1 MAEPAAIQPT
11 AERNPQHN
19 QPLYTEATDLVDR
32 RRRSWSRLAIWVFA
46 LAFIVYMV
54 VLPTTGWVINR
65 FNPPELSG
73 EIEDMSLNE
82 FMRARSVEVISAL
95 IFFVFGATVGSFLN
109 VVVYR
114 LPRGK
119 SVFFKRSRCPD
130 CATPIQG
137 RDNVP
142 IMGWL
147 LLNGRC
153 RACNRPI
160 AGRYPM
166 VELLTGSLFLL
177 LYFVELLSGGQ
188 NIPERLPN
196 FHRGI
201 TWILLFPKWDLIGL
215 YFYHGLSISILI
227 SYMLIDID
235 RQRISLIA
243 KAGIAALLLMP
254 AVVWPDVS
262 PIPFIDGAQRWAISP
277 WLLGVLQCS
286 ISGVVGGAIGWG
298 TLLGISSRRISNPV
312 GQIPTFSVILGI
324 SFGWQAALTITILGL
339 ALRLITM
346 PVSQKR
352 AGSRLLTVNLFVAT
366 MIHLAIWRQA
376 VEFGGSWWP
385 GHNTSLLGW
394 LLIAV
399 IFMSLIV
406 ANRKLAERLESSR
419 ATYDPPI
426 DHEAE
431 ISEEASGTNPIPG
444 RHTPDSTS
452 SRSNRS
458 LGGQHGGKA

>member
-1 MAEPAAIQPT
+1 MTTDEP
-11 AERNPQHN
+11 EGHDRNPSMAKPAPNETTVDLTQQN
-19 QPLYTEATDLVDR
+19 TPSLNADGEALPAR
-32 RRRSWSRLAIWVFA
+32 PRRSWSRLAIWGFA
-46 LAFIVYMV
+46 FAFFVYMI

-119 SVFFKRSRCPD
+119 SVFFRRSRCPD
-130 CATPIQG
+130 CVTPIQG
-137 RDNVP
+137 RDNIP
-142 IMGWL
+142 ILGWL

-153 RACNRPI
+153 RACDRPI

-177 LYFVELLSGGQ
+177 LYFIELLSGGQ

-215 YFYHGLSISILI
+215 YFFHGLSISILI
-227 SYMLIDID
+227 TAMLIDID

-243 KAGIAALLLMP
+243 KAGIASLLLIP
-254 AVVWPDVS
+254 GVVWPDLL
-262 PIPFIDGAQRWAISP
+262 PIPFIDAAQRWAISP
-277 WLLGVLQCS
+277 WLLGTLQCS
-286 ISGVVGGAIGWG
+286 IGGVVAGAIGWG
-298 TLLGISSRRISNPV
+298 TLLGISSCRISKPV

-324 SFGWQAALTITILGL
+324 SFGWQAALTIVIFGL

-346 PVSQKR
+346 PVAQKR
-352 AGSRLLTVNLFVAT
+352 AGSHLLTVNLFLAT
-366 MIHLAIWRQA
+366 VIHLVIWRQA
-376 VEFGGSWWP
+376 IEFGGSWWP
-385 GHNTSLLGW
+385 GHNTSVLGW
-394 LLIAV
+394 IMIAV
-399 IFMSLIV
+399 VFVSLIV
-406 ANRKLAERLESSR
+406 ANRKLAERLESSK
-419 ATYDPPI
+419 ATHEPPI
-426 DHEAE
+426 DDEAE
-431 ISEEASGTNPIPG
+431 LSEETIGANANPSH
-444 RHTPDSTS
+444 HTPDSM
-452 SRSNRS
+452 
-458 LGGQHGGKA
+458 